1 MKNWCAKEN
10 IKHADLPDL
19 LRACWQSEAMSKK
32 EVKTLIEEIEEK
44 DNITFRSKEE
54 IFRD

>member
-1 MKNWCAKEN
+1 M

-19 LRACWQSEAMSKK
+19 LRTCWQSKLISEE

-44 DNITFRSKEE
+44 DNITFRSKQE
-54 IFRD
+54 IFKD